1 MGCGSSVQRPPGAP
15 VKKAEPATPAEQEWE
30 HKSTSH
36 GGFKKSGTAAATL
49 AAASGNAA
57 DGDVDQHQNQ
67 HQHQHQQLH
76 QPPAPS
82 PFVLPPSN
90 GPSRVASKADVV
102 SAAASLEAAD
112 RASELT
118 KLLAQRQAE
127 AEAEAAEAVV
137 AADVKAKADADA
149 KAKAAPKKDKDAGDE
164 LAELFASLNTF
175 PDFLKEMMAAPVQ
188 VLLAVDVADAAGLAR
203 SSGCSQ
209 EEAMKALDGL
219 AVLKASAEAL
229 ATPEEKA
236 AEEAAAAAATKP
248 AADGTEDADG
258 AAAVSR
264 SGAAEGGSKAGAAAA
279 ATANGEVGGGGGG
292 GSSSGSAVTANIST
306 SGSAATAKTSTSGA
320 AVTANTSTSG
330 SAVTAK
336 TSTSG
341 SAVTAKI
348 STSGSAVTA
357 KTSTSGAAVT
367 AKTSTSGGAA
377 AGAGGGT
384 ASGEAAATPAGG
396 LVPSPQQLA
405 RSLGNLSNLIQDY
418 PGLRT
423 AAMARGAPGWLMRIL
438 ARHTERAAAANAAL
452 ALAALAAGPPPH
464 KTSLIASGV
473 VEALLEAMQGKT
485 AAHEAAGGDAP
496 SVVANACNGISNLS
510 NSHAAGAAAVVA
522 AGGIGVV
529 LGLCAVECPA
539 GVRTN
544 AAGILV
550 QLGNAHESYR
560 AAIVQAGG
568 VPALAAG
575 LLRGP
580 DAPACNAATALYN
593 LAALS
598 PPNLRPHMAAPS
610 GPLSIV
616 RQLLLC
622 MAGRDATGAGDESV
636 AAAASARVN
645 ASALLL
651 ELCKD
656 PAAAPGLAA
665 VEADGGL
672 GVPAALAAL
681 AAGRLP
687 PPPPGSSPSSSA
699 GGDTLSAGVELLYPV
714 PTVVRGNALLC
725 LLALARMG
733 PAMQLE
739 LGRCGALGTLLEL
752 IAPGQDPAMQVN
764 SANALCSLA
773 AANADIHS
781 ALVEARCV
789 PLMAGLLLQ
798 GGDMARA
805 NVCAVFVTMM
815 RDAQARQQLQE
826 CGGLSA
832 LVRLT
837 AAVMD
842 ERKAAGV
849 VGALANDPAGLL
861 CNCVGALAEAC
872 KHPELRRAIMQV
884 EFGESLRTLL
894 QCVTDGPEPA
904 QVNAAAALCFLCRE
918 QACALQL
925 ERLQGLQ
932 ILKEIVGPENADGEA
947 PALPGG
953 PSHRLRHNAR
963 RALARM
969 EDQIATAD
977 DAAKAAADR
986 RAAAVAAARKEAAAE
1001 AAAAAAAAGEAEPK
1015 APAPPRSGWQGE
1027 DAHLDPTI
1035 GLPPLPG
1042 AVAAAAGAGRASG
1055 ASAGAE
1061 VEAAAGAGGGSGGAA
1076 QEAEGE
1082 DEIATVISPPQP
1094 LSSY

>member
-1 MGCGSSVQRPPGAP
+1 MGCGSSVQRPPEPP
-15 VKKAEPATPAEQEWE
+15 VKKAEPPKPAEPQERDA
-30 HKSTSH
+30 TTH
-36 GGFKKSGTAAATL
+36 GGSKKTGTAADAL
-49 AAASGNAA
+49 AAAASA
-57 DGDVDQHQNQ
+57 DGDQSQQ
-67 HQHQHQQLH
+67 QHQHQQ
-76 QPPAPS
+76 QAPVPS
-82 PFVLPPSN
+82 PFVLPPPASN
-90 GPSRVASKADVV
+90 GPSRAGSKADVGAGAV
-102 SAAASLEAAD
+102 PSEAAD
-112 RASELT
+112 RATELT
-118 KLLAQRQAE
+118 KLLALRQAE
-127 AEAEAAEAVV
+127 AEAEA
-137 AADVKAKADADA
+137 KAKAAADAEQQQAAEAAEA
-149 KAKAAPKKDKDAGDE
+149 KAKAAAAKPPKKDAGDE

-188 VLLAVDVADAAGLAR
+188 VLLAVDAVDAAGLAR

-219 AVLKASAEAL
+219 AVVKAAAEAL

-236 AEEAAAAAATKP
+236 EEEAAAAAASKP
-248 AADGTEDADG
+248 AADAVEDAS
-258 AAAVSR
+258 AAAGGEGGEEASTVDAA
-264 SGAAEGGSKAGAAAA
+264 AAEGGGSEAPAAAEA
-279 ATANGEVGGGGGG
+279 DPPPPPAKT
-292 GSSSGSAVTANIST
+292 SSSG
-306 SGSAATAKTSTSGA
+306 AAPAAAKTSTSGA
-320 AVTANTSTSG
+320 A
-330 SAVTAK
+330 
-336 TSTSG
+336 
-341 SAVTAKI
+341 
-348 STSGSAVTA
+348 
-357 KTSTSGAAVT
+357 
-367 AKTSTSGGAA
+367 A
-377 AGAGGGT
+377 AGAGAGGT
-384 ASGEAAATPAGG
+384 ASGEAAAPAGG
-396 LVPSPQQLA
+396 LVPSPQQLT

-423 AAMARGAPGWLMRIL
+423 AAMARGAPAWLLRIL

-473 VEALLEAMQGKT
+473 VEGLLGAMRGKT

-496 SVVANACNGISNLS
+496 GVAANACNGIANLS
-510 NSHAAGAAAVVA
+510 NGHAAGAAAVVA
-522 AGGIGVV
+522 AGGIEVI
-529 LGLCAVECPA
+529 LGLCAVDCA
-539 GVRTN
+539 ANVRTN

-550 QLGNAHESYR
+550 QLGGAHESYR
-560 AAIVQAGG
+560 AAIVQSGG

-610 GPLSIV
+610 GPLSVV
-616 RQLLLC
+616 RHLLLC
-622 MAGRDATGAGDESV
+622 MAGRDGTGAGDESV
-636 AAAASARVN
+636 AASSSARVN

-665 VEADGGL
+665 AEGEGGL

-687 PPPPGSSPSSSA
+687 PPPPGSSPSA
-699 GGDTLSAGVELLYPV
+699 GDTLSAGVELLYPV
-714 PTVVRGNALLC
+714 PAVVRGNALLC

-773 AANADIHS
+773 AANADIHA

-826 CGGLSA
+826 CGGLSG

-842 ERKAAGV
+842 ERKASGV

-872 KHPELRRAIMQV
+872 KHPELRRAIMQL

-894 QCVTDGPEPA
+894 QCVVDGPEPA

-925 ERLQGLQ
+925 ERLRGLD
-932 ILKEIVGPENADGEA
+932 ILKEVVGPDDPDGEA
-947 PALPGG
+947 PVLPGG
-953 PSHRLRHNAR
+953 PSRRLRHNAR

-969 EDQIATAD
+969 EDQISTAD
-977 DAAKAAADR
+977 DATKAAADR
-986 RAAAVAAARKEAAAE
+986 RAAAVASARAAAAAE
-1001 AAAAAAAAGEAEPK
+1001 AAAAAAAAGDAEPS

-1027 DAHLDPTI
+1027 AADLDPTI

-1042 AVAAAAGAGRASG
+1042 AAMAGAGTVAGAGAGSPAEAAGAG
-1055 ASAGAE
+1055 
-1061 VEAAAGAGGGSGGAA
+1061 AGGEQA
-1076 QEAEGE
+1076 QEQELEGE

-1094 LSSY
+1094 LASYQ